1 MKENILRENDIRG
14 RYPDEINEETV
25 RIIGKAFAYYLNE
38 LNYHK
43 CIVGHD
49 NRLSSDSLNN
59 SLIDSLLSSGI
70 DVIDI
75 GLVTTPILNYATF
88 IKDIDY
94 ALMITA
100 SHNDKHDNGI
110 KIFGKEHLHLRQE
123 ELQILYTYI
132 KERKALEGYGTLTKD
147 NINNLYANM
156 LINKFGKINKKVVV
170 DCGNGTASI
179 IVKQVYSK
187 IFNNVSYINSIS
199 DGNFPIHNPDPNVST
214 NLKWLQD
221 EVKLRNFD
229 LGIAFDGD
237 ADRVG
242 IVDNKGNIISTDYL
256 IAIFCKE
263 IINNNDNKNIVI
275 DIKCSK
281 AIEEE
286 IIKQGG
292 TPVIVKN
299 GSAYIE
305 TYCHDLPSLLGG
317 EYSGHIFFK
326 DDYYGFD
333 DGLYAGLRMSKLL
346 MDRNTESSLLTKDMN
361 KYYSTEEI
369 RITVDDTKKEE
380 IINKIKEY
388 ALTNNYKCN
397 LIDGVRVEYEDGFSL
412 IRKSNTGPTITMRF
426 EASTKEKLEARQKEF
441 TNKLNEIINKII
453 NKI

>member
-14 RYPDEINEETV
+14 RYPNEINEDIV

-38 LNYHK
+38 HNYHK

-49 NRLSSDSLNN
+49 NRLSSESLNK

-88 IKDIDY
+88 VKNIDY

-100 SHNDKHDNGI
+100 SHNDKNDNGI

-123 ELQILYTYI
+123 ELQILYSYI
-132 KERKALEGYGTLTKD
+132 KDNKSLSGTGTLTKD

-199 DGNFPIHNPDPNVST
+199 DGSFPIHNPDPNVST

-242 IVDNKGNIISTDYL
+242 VVDNKGNIISTDYL

-292 TPVIVKN
+292 NPVLVKN

-333 DGLYAGLRMSKLL
+333 DGLYAGIRMAKLL
-346 MDRNTESSLLTKDMN
+346 MERNTESSILTKDMN

-380 IINKIKEY
+380 IVNQIKEY
-388 ALTNNYKCN
+388 SLSNNYKCT

-441 TNKLNEIINKII
+441 TNKLNEIINKI
-453 NKI
+453 

>member
-14 RYPDEINEETV
+14 RYPNEINEDTV

-38 LNYHK
+38 HNYHK

-49 NRLSSDSLNN
+49 NRLSSESLNK

-88 IKDIDY
+88 IKNIDY

-100 SHNDKHDNGI
+100 SHNDKNDNGI

-123 ELQILYTYI
+123 ELQILYSYI
-132 KERKALEGYGTLTKD
+132 KDNKSVTGTGTLTKD

-179 IVKQVYSK
+179 IVKKVYSK

-199 DGNFPIHNPDPNVST
+199 DGSFPIHNPDPNVST

-286 IIKQGG
+286 ITKQGG
-292 TPVIVKN
+292 NPVLVKN

-333 DGLYAGLRMSKLL
+333 DGLYAGLRMAKLL
-346 MDRNTESSLLTKDMN
+346 MERKVESSQLTKDMN

-380 IINKIKEY
+380 IVSKIKEY
-388 ALTNNYKCN
+388 ALSNDYKCT

-441 TNKLNEIINKII
+441 TNKLNEIINKI
-453 NKI
+453 

>member
-14 RYPDEINEETV
+14 RYPNEINEDTV

-38 LNYHK
+38 HNYHK

-49 NRLSSDSLNN
+49 NRLSSESLNK
-59 SLIDSLLSSGI
+59 SLIESLLSSGI

-88 IKDIDY
+88 IKNIDY

-100 SHNDKHDNGI
+100 SHNDKNDNGI

-123 ELQILYTYI
+123 ELQILYSYI
-132 KERKALEGYGTLTKD
+132 KDNKSVTGTGTLTKD

-199 DGNFPIHNPDPNVST
+199 DGSFPIHNPDPNVST

-281 AIEEE
+281 GVEHE
-286 IIKQGG
+286 ITKQGG

-326 DDYYGFD
+326 DDYYGYD
-333 DGLYAGLRMSKLL
+333 DGLYAGLRMAKLL
-346 MDRNTESSLLTKDMN
+346 MERKVESSQLTKDME

-369 RITVDDTKKEE
+369 RITVDDTKKIE
-380 IINKIKEY
+380 IVSKIKEY
-388 ALTNNYKCN
+388 ALSNNYKCN

-441 TNKLNEIINKII
+441 TNKLNEIINKI
-453 NKI
+453 